1 MSNGKRT
8 IRILESANSER
19 EELVLELQRLL
30 SCYQMATA
38 DDKKVVW
45 AVLNKYAPLYRKY
58 INPLFYIQ
66 I

>member
-30 SCYQMATA
+30 SCYQMTTA

-45 AVLNKYAPLYRKY
+45 AVLNKYAPY
-58 INPLFYIQ
+58 IESI
-66 I
+66 

>member
-8 IRILESANSER
+8 IRILESANSSFR
-19 EELVLELQRLL
+19 SEELVLELQRLL

-45 AVLNKYAPLYRKY
+45 AVLNKYAPY
-58 INPLFYIQ
+58 IESI
-66 I
+66 

>member
-45 AVLNKYAPLYRKY
+45 AVLNKYAPY
-58 INPLFYIQ
+58 IDSI
-66 I
+66 